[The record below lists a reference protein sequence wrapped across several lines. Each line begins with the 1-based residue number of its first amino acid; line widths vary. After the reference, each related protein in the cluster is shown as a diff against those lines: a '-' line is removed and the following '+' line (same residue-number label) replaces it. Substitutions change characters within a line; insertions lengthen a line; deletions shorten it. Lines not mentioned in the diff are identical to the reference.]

1 MARDVVVIGGGLSG
15 LAACYELEQAKID
28 YTLIEVKPR
37 RGGSIASVEHN
48 GFVFDSG
55 AMFHQLANPVAFFDF
70 LDELNLNDAI
80 YSPDNEH
87 IAFKRGT
94 GALIEALDSRIS
106 APIMRRMAVSTLGE
120 LDDRFGICMENGML
134 LDAKAIIVAAPARYA
149 ERMFHTLVQ
158 EISFRLLNYRYD
170 HVARLS
176 FGYQRGDATLIPQQ
190 PPDDFPITG
199 IYHTAEP
206 ERMPD
211 DGVIVQVGLRY
222 DPEKGV
228 PADAIGETAALFGW
242 TLNPRAE
249 HIGVWT
255 EADPA
260 MWRDESHADNMRDV
274 RAMLPAGVV
283 LVGSDYLATGAPPR
297 LDERIVVGRQGA
309 RAIVSFLAG

>member
-15 LAACYELEQAKID
+15 LSAAYELEQAKIP

-37 RGGSIASVEHN
+37 RGGSIESATQD
-48 GFVFDSG
+48 GFIFDSG

-70 LDELNLNDAI
+70 LDALNLSDAV
-80 YSPDNEH
+80 YSPDSEH
-87 IAFKRGT
+87 IAFTHGT
-94 GALIEALDSRIS
+94 GALIDALDSRIT

-170 HVARLS
+170 SVARLS
-176 FGYQRGDATLIPQQ
+176 FGYQREDATQIPHD
-190 PPDDFPITG
+190 PPPDFPITA
-199 IYHTAEP
+199 IYHTADSS
-206 ERMPD
+206 RVPD
-211 DGVIVQVGLRY
+211 NGVIIQVGLRY

-242 TLNPRAE
+242 KLNPSAE
-249 HIGVWT
+249 HIGIWT
-255 EADPA
+255 EAEPA
-260 MWRDESHADNMRDV
+260 MWRDESHAHNMRDV
-274 RAMLPAGVV
+274 RAMLPDGVV
-283 LVGSDYLATGAPPR
+283 LVGNDYLATGARPR
-297 LDERIVVGRQGA
+297 LDERIAMGRAGA
-309 RAIVSFLAG
+309 REIIDYLAK